1 MICYFTHRLLDVTKS
16 EICARSLTS
25 NLEDTEENIKPKSKS
40 ISPRRTR
47 RYTEESINNGVLRKM
62 MDLFCTIRTVN
73 LLTLSNRR
81 GRRGQKAEGEGP
93 G

>member
-1 MICYFTHRLLDVTKS
+1 MICYFTDRLLDVTKS
-16 EICARSLTS
+16 EICAMETRKAQTLKPIYHGGRS
-25 NLEDTEENIKPKSKS
+25 EEN
-40 ISPRRTR
+40 
-47 RYTEESINNGVLRKM
+47 INNGVLRKM

-81 GRRGQKAEGEGP
+81 GRRGQKPEGQGT